1 MWLSVLKELQMV
13 FAAIRQVAKCWLHFT
28 CTTYTISTHKVL
40 VQSDF
45 WPCVASSN
53 KLVCAKEMLNWKE
66 YDINHLELLS
76 HLNRFVRTRMG
87 PIDAA
92 EKMKTWLHSLSPIH
106 LIWLIQARFASHCL
120 RNGLHK
126 MPPSHRAPAPHW
138 VRPHQHVSAQAAVAA
153 HHADHSTVP
162 RPPRDAHISPKLS
175 LLEQRF
181 CLYRWMHSRQ
191 TLRHMLLLSFCI
203 LLSCIYL
210 SI

>member
-1 MWLSVLKELQMV
+1 MWLSVLKELQFF
-13 FAAIRQVAKCWLHFT
+13 FAAIRQLAKCWLHFT
-28 CTTYTISTHKVL
+28 RTAYTISTHKVL

-76 HLNRFVRTRMG
+76 HLNRFVRTWMG
-87 PIDAA
+87 FIYAV
-92 EKMKTWLHSLSPIH
+92 EQMKTWLRSLIE
-106 LIWLIQARFASHCL
+106 ARFASHCL

-126 MPPSHRAPAPHW
+126 MPPSHGAPAPHW
-138 VRPHQHVSAQAAVAA
+138 VLPHQHVSAQAAVVA

-181 CLYRWMHSRQ
+181 CLYRWIHRRQ
-191 TLRHMLLLSFCI
+191 TLQHMLLFSFCI
-203 LLSCIYL
+203 LLSESCICL